1 MRGMANPRI
10 DPEAL
15 SGALRALGML
25 DGAAVPAALTREARD
40 EADAIRAYITRARPH
55 LLSCYDLESLV
66 RLVKAHYDAEF
77 DQPPALE
84 PA

>member
-1 MRGMANPRI
+1 MANPRI
-10 DPEAL
+10 DPVAL

-25 DGAAVPAALTREARD
+25 DGSTLPAALTGEARD
-40 EADAIRAYITRARPH
+40 PADAIRAYITRERPH

-66 RLVKAHYDAEF
+66 RLVQACCDTELDH
-77 DQPPALE
+77 PPALE